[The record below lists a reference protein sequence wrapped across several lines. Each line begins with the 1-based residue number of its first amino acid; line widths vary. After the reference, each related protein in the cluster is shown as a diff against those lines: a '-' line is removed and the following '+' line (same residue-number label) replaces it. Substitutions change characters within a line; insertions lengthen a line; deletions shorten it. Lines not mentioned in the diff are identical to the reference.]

1 MSGDPVAFNNTSAVD
16 ICSCVYLITY
26 QALHS
31 PTFRPHALL
40 LMKINDKDNNYYN
53 KNTDYNIIIKN
64 DSSSSTT
71 TKRYSDNVFCLLYSD
86 KKNLLDLYNALNNSS
101 HTDTDN
107 LSITT
112 LKGGVYMKYKN
123 DASFVFSYEL
133 YMFEQQSSLN
143 FNMPLRFLHYG
154 SEVYRNIF
162 PNNMLH
168 KRSMLKIPTPHFIT
182 FYNGRERM
190 KERIKILKLSD
201 MFEHP
206 TKHPELELIVTVINL
221 NPAEETTDIIHST
234 TDDNLFDNNTRP
246 AINGLFTDNIL
257 NRCKSLRDY
266 MTFVTKVR
274 NKMDLSG
281 LDVRASVIEAVDE
294 CIKEDILSDFFIKHR
309 EEVIDVSIFEYDEE
323 GVMEILREEART
335 AGLEEGRAAGLEE
348 GRAAGLEEGRSA
360 GLKEGRSAGL
370 EEGHI
375 AAIKN
380 IMTKLGKSADEA
392 MDILDIDIDKREVIK
407 KKLQ

>member
-1 MSGDPVAFNNTSAVD
+1 
-16 ICSCVYLITY
+16 
-26 QALHS
+26 
-31 PTFRPHALL
+31 
-40 LMKINDKDNNYYN
+40 
-53 KNTDYNIIIKN
+53 
-64 DSSSSTT
+64 
-71 TKRYSDNVFCLLYSD
+71 
-86 KKNLLDLYNALNNSS
+86 
-101 HTDTDN
+101 
-107 LSITT
+107 
-112 LKGGVYMKYKN
+112 
-123 DASFVFSYEL
+123 
-133 YMFEQQSSLN
+133 MFEQQSSLN

-221 NPAEETTDIIHST
+221 NPAEEATDIIHST
-234 TDDNLFDNNTRP
+234 TDDNFFDNNIRP
-246 AINGLFTDNIL
+246 AMNGLFTDNIL

-281 LDVRASVIEAVDE
+281 LDVRTSVIEAVDE

-348 GRAAGLEEGRSA
+348 GRSAGLEEGRITA
-360 GLKEGRSAGL
+360 A
-370 EEGHI
+370 I
-375 AAIKN
+375 DAIKN

-392 MDILDIDIDKREVIK
+392 MDILDIDIDKREAIK